1 MNEVV
6 FTEAAAKKVGD
17 LILEEGND
25 KLNLRIYITGGGCS
39 GFQYGFAFD
48 ENINEDDVI
57 VAQNYCKNQD
67 SPQNNEITLSEV
79 KLLIDPLSYQYL
91 DSAEVDYKEDLHGAQ
106 FVIRNPNAKTTCG
119 CGSSFSVD

>member
-1 MNEVV
+1 MSEVV
-6 FTEAAAKKVGD
+6 FTKAAAKKVGE
-17 LILEEGND
+17 LILEEANT

-48 ENINEDDVI
+48 ENINPDDVVI
-57 VAQNYCKNQD
+57 SQKYEPRPD
-67 SPQNNEITLSEV
+67 SKSDLSITEV

-106 FVIRNPNAKTTCG
+106 FIIRNPNAKTTCG